1 MRQKALLTFLILA
14 TALAFFSLTEKIPI
28 LNSQEEIF
36 PEGAI
41 PGPVPSPLQPAATI
55 SAEELERL
63 EESGLDMTLDTAAP
77 VEKKSVPLKYKLLA
91 WQFLGIKI
99 LPLLAALLTML
110 ILSVVFTKFRYRFLT
125 EKPLIAE
132 DKEQQEKPK
141 EQSPKKTTSE
151 KTLSNKEK
159 VVKQSPKG
167 RTKTKKKKTRGH
179 SKL

>member
-41 PGPVPSPLQPAATI
+41 PGPVTSPLQPAATI

-63 EESGLDMTLDTAAP
+63 EESGLAITLDTAVP
-77 VEKKSVPLKYKLLA
+77 VEKKVVPLKYKILA

-125 EKPLIAE
+125 EKPE
-132 DKEQQEKPK
+132 TPK
-141 EQSPKKTTSE
+141 EHSPKKTTSE
-151 KTLSNKEK
+151 KTLSNEEE
-159 VVKQSPKG
+159 VVKQPPKG
-167 RTKTKKKKTRGH
+167 RTKTKKKKSRSR
-179 SKL
+179 SKKAVTA